1 MKNNQIEEFK
11 QAAIAK
17 IDQCLDEYLVGLESY
32 PILKEAMRYS
42 VDACG
47 KRLRP
52 LLILAICQT
61 YKGMY
66 SDLDLQVAS
75 SLELIHTYSL
85 IHDDLP
91 EMDNDDLRRGKP
103 TNHKVYGQAMAVL
116 AGDGLLT
123 TAFEWLSRLS
133 LEPAM
138 QIKLIHGLSKAAGP
152 EGMVNGQVGDVQGE
166 RHRLTLTQLQRI
178 HRGKTGAL
186 IQYACYAGGVLSN
199 VSAEHQDALNQLGI
213 QFGLAFQIY
222 DDILDVI
229 GNETELGKKVH
240 KDQAENKNTYP
251 GLLGLEGAQQELR
264 HSIQLMYENLEVLR
278 RDGIDI
284 SLLADFLNYFKMKDK
299 V

>member
-1 MKNNQIEEFK
+1 MKNNQVEEFK
-11 QAAIAK
+11 QATIAK
-17 IDQCLDEYLVGLESY
+17 IDQCLDEYLAGLESY
-32 PILKEAMRYS
+32 PVLKEAMRYS
-42 VDACG
+42 VDAGG

-52 LLILAICQT
+52 FLILAICQT
-61 YKGMY
+61 FKGTY
-66 SDLDLQVAS
+66 SDLDLQAAS

-123 TAFEWLSRLS
+123 TAFEWLSRLE
-133 LEPAM
+133 LAPAI
-138 QIKLIHGLSKAAGP
+138 QIKLVHALSKAAGP
-152 EGMVNGQVGDVQGE
+152 EGMVNGQVGDIQGE
-166 RHRLTLTQLQRI
+166 QHQLTLAQLQRV

-186 IQYACYAGGVLSN
+186 IQYACYAGGLLSN
-199 VSAEHQDALNQLGI
+199 VSASHQDALKQFGI

-229 GNETELGKKVH
+229 GTEAELGKKVH

-251 GLLGLEGAQQELR
+251 GLLGLEGAQKELR
-264 HSIQLMYENLEVLR
+264 HSVQLMRESLAVLHQ
-278 RDGIDI
+278 DGIDI
-284 SLLADFLNYFKMKDK
+284 SLLADFLNYFKIKDK
-299 V
+299 A

>member
-42 VDACG
+42 VDAGG

>member
-42 VDACG
+42 VDAGG

-133 LEPAM
+133 LEPTM

-240 KDQAENKNTYP
+240 KDQVENKNTYP

-278 RDGIDI
+278 RDGIDV